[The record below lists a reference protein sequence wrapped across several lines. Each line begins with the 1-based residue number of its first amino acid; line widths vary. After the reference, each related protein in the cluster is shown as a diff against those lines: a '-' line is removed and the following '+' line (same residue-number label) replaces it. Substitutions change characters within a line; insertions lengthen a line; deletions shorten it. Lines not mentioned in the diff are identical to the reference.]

1 MPSGRS
7 FPSQL
12 SDPFRPRGQFWIAQQ
27 RGDDAD
33 QGIEADNN
41 GEVNDL
47 TPRSDPTLYNLT
59 LIGDPDTDRGDES
72 DIGILLRAGT
82 SAEIAN
88 SIVIGFKETGLDIDN
103 AATYRLAEDGSLVVK
118 NSIFYGNLE
127 GSFDDDSGEDPAPA
141 FSTRDFAMASQQL
154 QKLDPMLADPYNH
167 EALDCRPMAGSPALL
182 LALLG
187 PDALPPAD
195 GFFDPVTYAGACGPD
210 DDWFLGWTTFAQN

>member
-41 GEVNDL
+41 GENNDL

-59 LIGDPDTDRGDES
+59 LIGDPDTDQGDES
-72 DIGILLRAGT
+72 DIGILLREGT

-88 SIVIGFKETGLDIDN
+88 SIVLGFKETGLDIDN
-103 AATYRLAEDGSLVVK
+103 AATYRLAEDGFLVVK

-127 GSFDDDSGEDPAPA
+127 GSFDDDSGEDPAPT

-154 QKLDPMLADPYNH
+154 RELDPMLADPYNH

-195 GFFDPVTYAGACGPD
+195 GFFDPVTYAGACGLD
-210 DDWFLGWTTFAQN
+210 DD